1 MFQSFVWITLFKVNY
16 KRIFYLLDTAR
27 DSIEEQETNE
37 SYTTWEY
44 MQSLVTV
51 DIHNVQ
57 VLP

>member
-27 DSIEEQETNE
+27 DSIEEQGTNE
-37 SYTTWEY
+37 SYTIWEY

>member
-27 DSIEEQETNE
+27 DSIEEQGTNE
-37 SYTTWEY
+37 PYTTWEY

>member
-27 DSIEEQETNE
+27 DSIEEQGTNE

>member
-27 DSIEEQETNE
+27 DSIEAQGTNE

-51 DIHNVQ
+51 IIHNVQ

>member
-27 DSIEEQETNE
+27 DSIEEQGTND

>member
-1 MFQSFVWITLFKVNY
+1 MFQSFVWITLFKVSY

-27 DSIEEQETNE
+27 ESIEQQGTSE
-37 SYTTWEY
+37 SNTTWEY
-44 MQSLVTV
+44 IQSLVTV

>member
-27 DSIEEQETNE
+27 DSIEEQGTNE
-37 SYTTWEY
+37 LYTTWEY